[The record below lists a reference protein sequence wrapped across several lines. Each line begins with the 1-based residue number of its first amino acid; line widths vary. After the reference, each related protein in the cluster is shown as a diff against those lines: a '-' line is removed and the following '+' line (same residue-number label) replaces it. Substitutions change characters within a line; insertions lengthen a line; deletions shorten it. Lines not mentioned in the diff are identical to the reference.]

1 MKRLAPIFAVLALA
15 SPGAAVSHIVT
26 TPDSVV
32 AGSHAQVGFRV
43 GHGCGG
49 EATTAIRIELPAG
62 VESRARAVPGWTLA
76 MEKSKDGRTT
86 AVTWRGR
93 LPDSEFQLFELLF
106 TAPDRTGPLTFPTL
120 QRCGAKESKWSPA
133 VTILPAADPHAG
145 HH

>member
-1 MKRLAPIFAVLALA
+1 LLAA
-15 SPGAAVSHIVT
+15 PGAALAHIVT
-26 TPDSVV
+26 TPDTAA

-49 EATTAIRIELPAG
+49 EATTAVTIEIPPG
-62 VESRARAVPGWTLA
+62 VEARARAVPGWTLA
-76 MEKSKDGRTT
+76 MEKSNDGRTK

-106 TAPDRTGPLTFPTL
+106 TAPAQTGPLTFPTL
-120 QRCGAKESKWSPA
+120 QRCGAKEASWSPT
-133 VTILPAADPHAG
+133 VTITPAADPHAG